1 MKPESAS
8 PRSAK
13 YDYGGLRVI
22 AFSNEKGGV
31 AKTTSCVSLAV
42 CLAEQGRQVLLADMD
57 PQCNATL
64 GIGIDPARLTNRPE
78 LLLTDERAPLSDA
91 IIKTDIRGLDL
102 VPASSSLTS
111 TNKALVA
118 EVGRETRLRTKL
130 LEHARAS
137 YTKKYDYMLIDCSPS
152 LDLLT
157 LNALM
162 VATDLIV
169 PVQPRYYS
177 LQGMSLIAQT
187 IRSLYRQLDPEIR
200 LLGILITLFDKNTAL
215 DHAILSLLRERIE
228 AEFSAG
234 YLFDNVIPRNIQVSE
249 TEFGNLPMIL
259 SQPEAS
265 ASISYKAV
273 AQEMLARMEQG
284 QRQG

>member
-1 MKPESAS
+1 
-8 PRSAK
+8 
-13 YDYGGLRVI
+13 
-22 AFSNEKGGV
+22 
-31 AKTTSCVSLAV
+31 
-42 CLAEQGRQVLLADMD
+42 
-57 PQCNATL
+57 
-64 GIGIDPARLTNRPE
+64 
-78 LLLTDERAPLSDA
+78 
-91 IIKTDIRGLDL
+91 
-102 VPASSSLTS
+102 
-111 TNKALVA
+111 
-118 EVGRETRLRTKL
+118 
-130 LEHARAS
+130 
-137 YTKKYDYMLIDCSPS
+137 
-152 LDLLT
+152 
-157 LNALM
+157 
-162 VATDLIV
+162 
-169 PVQPRYYS
+169 
-177 LQGMSLIAQT
+177 MSLIAQT